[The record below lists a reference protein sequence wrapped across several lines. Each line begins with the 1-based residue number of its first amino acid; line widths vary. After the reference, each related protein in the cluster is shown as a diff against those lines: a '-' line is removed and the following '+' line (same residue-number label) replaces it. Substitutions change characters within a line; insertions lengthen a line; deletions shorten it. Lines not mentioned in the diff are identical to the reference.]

1 MLHSTDRGG
10 WEYWYDNLTDP
21 KSMKLLKKV
30 DFVPTIEAGLKNTTK
45 AFFWPYALL
54 ASRSQLDYII
64 RTNFTTT

>member
-1 MLHSTDRGG
+1 M
-10 WEYWYDNLTDP
+10 TDP
-21 KSMKLLKKV
+21 KSLKLLRKV
-30 DFVPTIEAGLKNTTK
+30 DYVSTIEEGLKNTTK